1 MDLGSDWF
9 GCLKRFS
16 RSIIINYYVFPCFL
30 QESNSYSAKDY
41 LKFDCSNYDLHM
53 LKFLW
58 KGFAFCLYEGWLVWI
73 LHEACSMKQ
82 SSSGWHNRLWKNHF
96 SGRRVNIA
104 EHTISSAAGTSNTTI
119 AKILGAYGFRNIL
132 FWCLQQL
139 FEGPTWRFFLS
150 VFAGGT
156 AALLGVAS
164 RGRTPLH
171 GGIWRSSE
179 FTEGRSSMAWTY
191 GNYI

>member
-1 MDLGSDWF
+1 MGVVAFQRGKKTNSPFSAGNRSQWPASFSRKENEQFSPYFFSWVGAGDRSVYFGVQRARIVLSSTDCAFLRTPIILTNTASMDLGSDWF

-73 LHEACSMKQ
+73 FGHSVLLFKNCQ
-82 SSSGWHNRLWKNHF
+82 SWNSPSEW
-96 SGRRVNIA
+96 
-104 EHTISSAAGTSNTTI
+104 AG
-119 AKILGAYGFRNIL
+119 F
-132 FWCLQQL
+132 
-139 FEGPTWRFFLS
+139 
-150 VFAGGT
+150 
-156 AALLGVAS
+156 
-164 RGRTPLH
+164 H
-171 GGIWRSSE
+171 
-179 FTEGRSSMAWTY
+179 
-191 GNYI
+191 